1 MRMLNGQMEAFCHG
15 DPRRA
20 ALVVLR
26 ATIYPSLTHRVSTKT
41 MPIKGQFMQRRA
53 LKDKS
58 GTFSGNRFN
67 GTPLCLPHLASG
79 RMTCKKLLDINHI
92 SDTFQHRKLPET
104 PSPSPMID
112 CPCPIQAFATGSIQ
126 KPSFE
131 ASDSKNSKRGVVRLL
146 AQSKINTISLCI
158 RQVRTISHLTVKR

>member
-1 MRMLNGQMEAFCHG
+1 VRMLNGQMEVFCHG

-79 RMTCKKLLDINHI
+79 RMTCKKLLDIYHI

-104 PSPSPMID
+104 PSPSPMIVLALSKLL
-112 CPCPIQAFATGSIQ
+112 PPEVFKSHRS
-126 KPSFE
+126 KPQILRI
-131 ASDSKNSKRGVVRLL
+131 AKGVSYDGWRR
-146 AQSKINTISLCI
+146 A
-158 RQVRTISHLTVKR
+158 R